1 MLLPIMTFN
10 IQHGVDFNRRDK
22 QSLKDFDAMTPE
34 YLEKLK
40 KQPPKAE
47 DPSLID
53 LDQVA
58 QAIRQCGAEI
68 VALNEVRNTAPGVS
82 DPCFTDQAREIAE
95 KARLPYYY
103 FGRAIDVAG
112 KVLYGNALLSRYPF
126 ESIETLTIPD
136 PAVKDEPTWYESRS
150 LIRARIALPGLS
162 QYLTVLVTHMG
173 LAQGEAKNAV
183 QTVLDAREEGAP
195 TLLMGDFNLTPDSPL
210 LTPLRAH
217 FQDAAALLAP
227 GEDLSYPSD
236 VPERKIDYI
245 MTAGPIEID
254 HAAIPAIVVSDRRP
268 HTAVLRL

>member
-1 MLLPIMTFN
+1 M
-10 IQHGVDFNRRDK
+10 
-22 QSLKDFDAMTPE
+22 
-34 YLEKLK
+34 
-40 KQPPKAE
+40 
-47 DPSLID
+47 
-53 LDQVA
+53 
-58 QAIRQCGAEI
+58 
-68 VALNEVRNTAPGVS
+68 RNG
-82 DPCFTDQAREIAE
+82 
-95 KARLPYYY
+95 
-103 FGRAIDVAG
+103 G
-112 KVLYGNALLSRYPF
+112 KGLYGNALLSRYPF

-217 FQDAAALLAP
+217 FQD

-254 HAAIPAIVVSDRRP
+254 HAAIPAIVVSDHRP